1 MHDYSKAPIS
11 DADKAMLAFAD
22 KLTAQPSA
30 MTEDDVT
37 TLRAHGFADRAVL
50 DIVLVAGMFNLTN
63 RIVLGLGRDLHAG
76 MQDAAAHLGIADWR
90 RGE

>member
-22 KLTAQPSA
+22 KLTVQPSA
-30 MTEDDVT
+30 MTEDDVA
-37 TLRAHGFADRAVL
+37 TLRAHGFADRAIL

-90 RGE
+90 RWE

>member
-1 MHDYSKAPIS
+1 
-11 DADKAMLAFAD
+11 MLAFAD

-30 MTEDDVT
+30 MTEDDVKS
-37 TLRAHGFADRAVL
+37 LRAHGFSDRAIL

-76 MQDAAAHLGIADWR
+76 MREAAERLGIAGWR
-90 RGE
+90 PGE